1 MRDNG
6 KMEQNKP
13 LAQSNGSAMKYSRD
27 LGYSVINPKTIVFS
41 AKNEIF
47 GYRSSL
53 GIFTILEFIRYSA
66 SIMST

>member
-13 LAQSNGSAMKYSRD
+13 RAQSNGSAMKYPRD
-27 LGYSVINPKTIVFS
+27 LGYSVINPTTIVFS

-53 GIFTILEFIRYSA
+53 DIFTILEFIRYSA
-66 SIMST
+66 SIMNT